1 MKNVN
6 KFLLL
11 FILVLLIL
19 TTSCD
24 TTDAT
29 TDANKY
35 TVDINTFDGDICQFR
50 DPDTGIYY
58 LIVRTGNDGLSV
70 VPKLDYGRDNI
81 KLYKD

>member
-11 FILVLLIL
+11 FILVLLI
-19 TTSCD
+19 TSCD
-24 TTDAT
+24 TADAT
-29 TDANKY
+29 TDANRY

-50 DPDTGIYY
+50 DLDTGIYY

-70 VPKLDYGRDNI
+70 VPKLDYGCGKI
-81 KLYKD
+81 KIYKD